1 MEIIMK
7 FWQSKLIKG
16 TLILTIAGI
25 ISRLIGFAYKIY
37 LADILGSKF
46 LGLYQLIFPVYGI
59 CFTIYG
65 AGIQTAISQLIASS
79 DVSEASAK
87 HKKVYSPYKILL
99 TGCLISLSAAILLSL
114 TVFTFSDFIAAKLLL
129 EKECA
134 SYIRILAFLFP
145 FCSISACICG
155 YYYGI
160 QNAKIP
166 ASAQIIEQISRV
178 AFVMGICFAL
188 SFNNKTSPELNCV
201 IATAGMTAGEFAGC
215 LFNILAFSKNRHKN
229 LKKASSQKYSKS
241 SVMGALLSLSIMLTS
256 TKLIISILHSVESI
270 FIPAALRKYGLSS
283 SDALS
288 IYGILSGM
296 AVPFILFPSAITT
309 SFAVMLLPSIAKAQ
323 ADEDFNKIKT
333 SVTLTA
339 KYSLIIGW
347 LFTCLFLIYGKRMG
361 AVFFNCETAGSY
373 ITILAWL
380 CPFLYL
386 STTFTSIINGLGH
399 TQFTFITTVIS
410 LAVKIYFLIA
420 LVPVYGIT
428 AYLIGTLISQ
438 ILLTFMSAFHLKKYI
453 VMDSVRWIL
462 LPCLFL
468 CIIGIS
474 SRSLYMTIYNSFSGM
489 PEMIILG
496 IISALITALYAFLL
510 LISKCID
517 LKEIG

>member
-1 MEIIMK
+1 MK
-7 FWQSKLIKG
+7 FWKSKLIKG

-25 ISRLIGFAYKIY
+25 ISRLIGFAYRIY
-37 LADILGSKF
+37 LADILGSKL
-46 LGLYQLIFPVYGI
+46 LGIYQLIFPVYGI

-79 DVSEASAK
+79 DGSKSSK
-87 HKKVYSPYKILL
+87 YNKKSSSYKILL
-99 TGCLISLSAAILLSL
+99 TGCILSLSVAIVLSL
-114 TVFTFSDFIAAKLLL
+114 IVYAFSDIIAIKILL

-134 SYIRILAFLFP
+134 SYIRILASLFP

-166 ASAQIIEQISRV
+166 ATAQIIEQISRV
-178 AFVMGICFAL
+178 TFVVAICFAVSL
-188 SFNNKTSPELNCV
+188 NKKTSPELNCV
-201 IATAGMTAGEFAGC
+201 IATFGMTAGEFAGC
-215 LFNILAFSKNRHKN
+215 LFNILAFSKHRHKQMKKN
-229 LKKASSQKYSKS
+229 TSTIYSKAS
-241 SVMGALLSLSIMLTS
+241 VIGAILSLSIMLTS

-296 AVPFILFPSAITT
+296 AVPFILFPSAVTN

-323 ADEDFNKIKT
+323 ADEDFDKIKT

-347 LFTCLFLIYGKRMG
+347 LFTCIFLIYGNRMG
-361 AVFFNCETAGSY
+361 IAFFNNNTAGAY
-373 ITILAWL
+373 ITVLSWL

-399 TQFTFITTVIS
+399 TQFTFIMTVIS
-410 LAVKIYFLIA
+410 LAVKIYFLVA
-420 LVPVYGIT
+420 LVPIYGIT

-438 ILLTFMSAFHLKKYI
+438 ILLTFIASFHLKKYI
-453 VMDSVRWIL
+453 AMDSVRWIL
-462 LPCLFL
+462 LPCVFLF
-468 CIIGIS
+468 ITGIA
-474 SRSLYMTIYNSFSGM
+474 SRRLYMTIYNGFSGI
-489 PEMIILG
+489 PEMVIIG
-496 IISALITALYAFLL
+496 IISAVITAVYAFLL
-510 LISKCID
+510 VISKCVN
-517 LKEIG
+517 LKEIE